1 MALSG
6 RWQRPLRV
14 EVAGDLYHVI
24 VRANERKSVSRDDG
38 DREWYLVGLASYR
51 VGSDSGRWHT
61 ADVLCKKEGASGK

>member
-1 MALSG
+1 MTLLR

-24 VRANERKSVSRDDG
+24 VHGNERESVFRDDA

-51 VGSDSGRWHT
+51 VGSDSGCWRT